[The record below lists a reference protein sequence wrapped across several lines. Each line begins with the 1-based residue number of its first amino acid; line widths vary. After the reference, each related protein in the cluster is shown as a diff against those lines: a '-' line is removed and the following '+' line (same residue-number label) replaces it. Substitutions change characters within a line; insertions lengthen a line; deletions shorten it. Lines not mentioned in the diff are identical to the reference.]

1 VRPDRPLVVVANP
14 TAGRGRAGRLIGKL
28 DSILRELRV
37 EHRVLVT
44 ESPHDMESTCRREAE
59 AGAGIVAVIG
69 GDGTVSCG
77 ANALIGTASALAVLP
92 AGTGNDFA
100 STIGVGRFDAA
111 VKLLANPRIET
122 IDAVQVRT
130 GGGTRSF
137 VNVAGAGFDSEVNE
151 TANAMTLK
159 LGGTGTYIA
168 ALIKTLRRFTPARYD
183 LTIDGTELSLDAM
196 LVVVG
201 NAISYGGGMKVLPA
215 ASIDDGRLDVC
226 IVEALSKGAFLR
238 AFPKVYTGRHGSHPK
253 VRLTR
258 ASVVEIEAN
267 HGIEVYADGERVGS
281 LPASF
286 HVQPAAIDVVVGPNA
301 KGLG

>member
-1 VRPDRPLVVVANP
+1 VTAGGRVVVVANP
-14 TAGRGRAGRLIGKL
+14 TAGRGRAGKLIGKL
-28 DSILRELRV
+28 DAILRELRV

-44 ESPHDMESTCRREAE
+44 ESPQDMESTCRRVAE

-77 ANALIGTASALAVLP
+77 ANGVIGTRSALAVLP

-100 STIGVGRFDAA
+100 KTIGVGRFEAA
-111 VKLLANPRIET
+111 ARLLANPRIQT

-130 GGGTRSF
+130 GEGARWF

-151 TANAMTLK
+151 TANAMTLN
-159 LGGTGTYIA
+159 LGGTGTYVA

-183 LTIDGTELSLDAM
+183 LTIDGTATSLDAM

-215 ASIDDGRLDVC
+215 ACIDDARLDLC

-238 AFPKVYTGRHGSHPK
+238 AFPKVYTGTHGSHPK
-253 VRLTR
+253 VRMTQ
-258 ASVVEIEAN
+258 ASVVEVDAN
-267 HGIEVYADGERVGS
+267 RGIEVYADGERVGS

-286 HVQPAAIDVVVGPNA
+286 HVRPAALDVVVGPNA
-301 KGLG
+301 KGIG